1 MDAADEQKLPRDR
14 HASLIEMSERESQE
28 SSVQIKDEDEEL
40 EIYDQPGTSSTIKKF
55 PGLARFRQKFQSVDQ
70 VSFLRVVLFAG
81 KLL

>member
-1 MDAADEQKLPRDR
+1 
-14 HASLIEMSERESQE
+14 MSERESQE
-28 SSVQIKDEDEEL
+28 SSVQIKDEEL

-70 VSFLRVVLFAG
+70 VSFLGVVLFAG